1 MSYFCSPWWLVL
13 LEPAGPAPCP
23 PTPAPASAQA
33 GPPPRAEGA
42 RRPSAALRSG
52 LRKRAKG
59 GQGQAAAERRGAK
72 RPHHFPRWEGRGPR
86 ERRDAAVEL
95 GCPGHARASAAPWP
109 LLPANAV
116 HLLARPARPRAR
128 AEGAL
133 LGAGG
138 RASRSV
144 APAQRRSG
152 PSRARSA
159 LLGEH
164 RSGARSGGG
173 GGAGRKTAR
182 LAAPCG
188 APWPRPVRPLEAEHW
203 KRLRNLF
210 LRPLA
215 PSTTQT
221 VVGPPAR
228 TGPHGIRRAA
238 DM

>member
-1 MSYFCSPWWLVL
+1 MPHLRPPCWLVL

-33 GPPPRAEGA
+33 GPPPRAKSA
-42 RRPSAALRSG
+42 RRSSAATRSG
-52 LRKRAKG
+52 LRKRAEG
-59 GQGQAAAERRGAK
+59 GQGRAAAERRRATRG
-72 RPHHFPRWEGRGPR
+72 HHFPRWQCRVSRGRRDYGAGPR
-86 ERRDAAVEL
+86 
-95 GCPGHARASAAPWP
+95 CPGQTRASAAPWP

-128 AEGAL
+128 AGSAP

-159 LLGEH
+159 LPGEH

-173 GGAGRKTAR
+173 GGARRETAR
-182 LAAPCG
+182 LAAPCA
-188 APWPRPVRPLEAEHW
+188 APWPRSVRPLEAEHR

-210 LRPLA
+210 LCGNSRRPRHK
-215 PSTTQT
+215 PW
-221 VVGPPAR
+221 
-228 TGPHGIRRAA
+228 
-238 DM
+238 